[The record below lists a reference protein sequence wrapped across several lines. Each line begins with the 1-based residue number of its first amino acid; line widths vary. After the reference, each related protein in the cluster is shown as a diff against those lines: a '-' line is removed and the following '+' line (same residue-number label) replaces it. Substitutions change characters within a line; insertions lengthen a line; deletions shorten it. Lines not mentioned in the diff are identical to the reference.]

1 MTERIDVVDE
11 LGRPRGERDRAAAHR
26 AGEWHRVFHLL
37 LVAHRPAGPVAV
49 LQRRAVTKAVFPG
62 RLDLSTTGHLAAGER
77 PADGVREVT
86 EELGIEVDPAALVP
100 LGVRRL
106 VDDTP
111 EGRNR
116 ELCHVFCALDDRPL
130 TDYRPAPDEVDLVV
144 DLPLD
149 AGLDVVH
156 GRRRSVG
163 CDAVDPDGRP
173 VRLEVGADDLVP
185 EPAASTLAGGAPG
198 GGGYWGVLLVMAAR
212 LAAGDDR
219 LSI

>member
-1 MTERIDVVDE
+1 MAERIDVVDE
-11 LGRPRGERDRAAAHR
+11 LGRPLGARERAAAHA

-37 LVAHRPAGPVAV
+37 IVAHRADGPVAV
-49 LQRRAVTKAVFPG
+49 LQRRARSKAVFPG
-62 RLDLSTTGHLAAGER
+62 LLDLSATGHLAAGER
-77 PADGVREVT
+77 PVDGVREVA
-86 EELGIEVDPAALVP
+86 EELGVELDPAALVP

-116 ELCHVFCALDDRPL
+116 ELCHVFLALDDRPL
-130 TDYRPAPDEVDLVV
+130 ADYRPAAEEVDLVV

-149 AGLDVVH
+149 AGLDLVH
-156 GRRRSVG
+156 GRCDAVV
-163 CDAVDPDGRP
+163 CDAVDPGGRP
-173 VRLEVGADDLVP
+173 HRIDVTAADLVP
-185 EPAASTLAGGAPG
+185 EPAAASLAGGAPT